1 MSTPGGACTRYV
13 TYSYKPPVLG
23 APASII
29 ASIIG
34 SELPGHR
41 ALILRFAPP
50 QAPKKAS
57 RLHSLF

>member
-23 APASII
+23 AR